1 MSATQ
6 HFSVGVFG
14 VTDLEKQ
21 VLERIFSLSVTR
33 PHAYRML
40 VEPDSEPVDIVLVD
54 RMNSA
59 AVIKAQSLLGNG
71 IPVVGVIRDRE
82 SNEPYFVRRPLTA
95 TRTLGVLDRVVEKE
109 FLPRTSTPSP
119 APDSPPSV
127 ENRLS
132 PPESKPTP
140 HAPASASEP
149 ARPLRG
155 AAKAQPSPVDSGE
168 FQKIFFNSGYRALV
182 VDDSLPVRK
191 QVAMALERS
200 GISADFADN
209 GDAALDLIYKND
221 YDVIFLDVIMPGADG
236 YEVCKSIKRDK
247 EKKRIPVVML
257 TGKSSPFDKVKGKLS
272 GCDTYL
278 TKPVSIREFNRT
290 LNRCLKEPLAFES
303 MAGLT

>member
-1 MSATQ
+1 
-6 HFSVGVFG
+6 
-14 VTDLEKQ
+14 
-21 VLERIFSLSVTR
+21 
-33 PHAYRML
+33 
-40 VEPDSEPVDIVLVD
+40 
-54 RMNSA
+54 
-59 AVIKAQSLLGNG
+59 
-71 IPVVGVIRDRE
+71 
-82 SNEPYFVRRPLTA
+82 
-95 TRTLGVLDRVVEKE
+95 
-109 FLPRTSTPSP
+109 
-119 APDSPPSV
+119 
-127 ENRLS
+127 
-132 PPESKPTP
+132 
-140 HAPASASEP
+140 
-149 ARPLRG
+149 
-155 AAKAQPSPVDSGE
+155 
-168 FQKIFFNSGYRALV
+168 
-182 VDDSLPVRK
+182 
-191 QVAMALERS
+191 MALERS